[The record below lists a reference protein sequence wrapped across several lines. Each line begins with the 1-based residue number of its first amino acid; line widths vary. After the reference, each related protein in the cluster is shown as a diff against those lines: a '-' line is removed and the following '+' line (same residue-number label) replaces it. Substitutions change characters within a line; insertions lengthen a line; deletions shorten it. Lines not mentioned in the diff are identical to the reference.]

1 MGLWGPKEDSEVLL
15 EPFVLASAGIR
26 VDREVLMQLSD
37 HLDRTFGKSSAM
49 TLKAFASN
57 GYVTS
62 SQLDSFGKDVGVPT
76 WDSVL
81 IEVKKEN
88 QFGTQSSALVNP
100 AFPSTSFQVEF
111 HQRVNRW
118 AGLNTEWNTFL
129 SGLVHGYMG
138 AAFDVMNENKP
149 RMKLGNRL
157 VLEGCFRAAAA
168 VVATQM

>member
-1 MGLWGPKEDSEVLL
+1 MGLLGPKEDSDVLL

-88 QFGTQSSALVNP
+88 QFGTQSSSLVNP
-100 AFPSTSFQVEF
+100 AFPST
-111 HQRVNRW
+111 
-118 AGLNTEWNTFL
+118 
-129 SGLVHGYMG
+129 
-138 AAFDVMNENKP
+138 
-149 RMKLGNRL
+149 
-157 VLEGCFRAAAA
+157 
-168 VVATQM
+168 